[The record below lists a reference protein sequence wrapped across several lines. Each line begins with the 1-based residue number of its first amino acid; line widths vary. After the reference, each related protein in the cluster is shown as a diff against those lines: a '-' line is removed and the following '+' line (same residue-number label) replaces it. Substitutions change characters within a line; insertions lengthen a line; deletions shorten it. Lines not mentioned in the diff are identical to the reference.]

1 MKKYFEILGID
12 EPATADEVKKAF
24 RRLAKKYHPD
34 RNDATD
40 AELKFIIIR
49 DAYEKI
55 LKHLDPSIQAIDLEL
70 YDPFTGEKLDLDL
83 DEKEQL
89 TAIMEQLPFFLKH
102 FDAIMATELS
112 EDDLMFVAND
122 LNEELDFSQKVFA
135 RKAHKFIE
143 VKQKELIE
151 LHLLKIRN

>member
-1 MKKYFEILGID
+1 MKKYFGILGID
-12 EPATADEVKKAF
+12 ETATADEVKKAF

-34 RNDATD
+34 QNDAAD

-55 LKHLDPSIQAIDLEL
+55 VKHLDPSMQAADLEL
-70 YDPFTGEKLDLDL
+70 YNPFTGEKIDLDL

-89 TAIMEQLPFFLKH
+89 TAILEQLPLFLKH

-112 EDDLMFVAND
+112 EDEMMIVEDD
-122 LNEELDFSQKVFA
+122 LNEELDYSQKVFA
-135 RKAHKFIE
+135 RKVYKFIE
-143 VKQKELIE
+143 VKQKELME
-151 LHLLKIRN
+151 LHLL